1 MPSIQIKTSSCSY
14 PFLCGSNILE
24 ASVKKYTDQM
34 PFSRCYILVDENV
47 WAFHKARIRAVFD
60 DCPAEYIV
68 EQIPAGEQSKSVKQW
83 NLLLDKL
90 LESGVRRNT
99 PLFAVGGGVTGD
111 LAGFVAASA
120 LRGIPLV
127 HLPTT
132 LLAMV
137 DSSIGGK
144 TGINH
149 ATGKNLIGAFYQP
162 QMVIADLQFLHTL
175 PEREWGNGLSEILK
189 YGAIQD
195 ASIFERSAIFKK
207 PEPLQTSQKSLED
220 LVLTCAQI
228 KADIV
233 EADEYEAGQRAY
245 LNFGHTFAHAMEK
258 VADFNNLNHGEA
270 VYLGMLA
277 ALKLSETT
285 GAPVNDSLLQNFRS
299 LYSFRVSEDMLPIK
313 QLMAAM
319 KSDKKVIDENYRF
332 VLLNNWQQPELK
344 TVNNHELIEQAW
356 NSVYQELR

>member
-1 MPSIQIKTSSCSY
+1 M
-14 PFLCGSNILE
+14 E
-24 ASVKKYTDQM
+24 ASVKEYTDQK
-34 PFSRCYILVDENV
+34 PFSRCYVLVDENV
-47 WAFHKARIRAVFD
+47 WLHHKDRLTALFD
-60 DCPAEYIV
+60 KLPAEYII
-68 EQIPAGEQSKSVKQW
+68 EKIPAGEQSKSVQHW
-83 NLLLDKL
+83 SGLIDSLLK
-90 LESGVRRNT
+90 SGVRRNT

-120 LRGIPLV
+120 LRGIPVV
-127 HLPTT
+127 HIPTT

-144 TGINH
+144 TGVNH

-162 QMVIADLQFLHTL
+162 QMVIADLQFLKTL
-175 PEREWGNGLSEILK
+175 PQREWGNGLSEILK
-189 YGAIQD
+189 YGAIRD
-195 ASIFERSAIFKK
+195 SSIFERSAIFKDKQPLLTKNK
-207 PEPLQTSQKSLED
+207 PLEA

-233 EADEYEAGQRAY
+233 EEDEYEAGKRAY

-258 VADFNNLNHGEA
+258 VADFSNLNHGEA

-277 ALKLSETT
+277 ALKLSEAT
-285 GAPVNDSLLQNFRS
+285 GAPVDDSPLKKFRS
-299 LYSFRVSEDMLPIK
+299 FYSFRVSAEMLPVK
-313 QLMAAM
+313 QLMEAM

-344 TVNNHELIEQAW
+344 TVNNHKLIEQAW